1 MPVVVLVIACI
12 IGLIYTGGFFSGESF
27 VSAFAN
33 CSASMGLVLGSSVAL
48 VFAIIFFI
56 ARRVLAFQHEEIEV
70 DHTSSAWPASPKGLR
85 PWFPPSSF

>member
-1 MPVVVLVIACI
+1 MVVLVIACI

-56 ARRVLAFQHEEIEV
+56 ARRVLSFKQWH
-70 DHTSSAWPASPKGLR
+70 GLHPR
-85 PWFPPSSF
+85 RV